1 MTVRRR
7 DIAIGSLDRAPH
19 AGHADAAA
27 QDVLAGLRGD
37 RPGMMLI
44 GTEDQTA
51 EVIGRLLP
59 LLATHS
65 LRAVGLSASGATR
78 DALRDRVGKAHAAM
92 DRSADLLLIVA
103 QAQIASDALLCELDQ
118 AAEAASM
125 HGGLKILLAATKSLG
140 ARFAACGTDRLGTA
154 LSGVVDLSAAA
165 DGPDDAPADHARR
178 RDIVAGHLLCGAP
191 GVTLIGAGGDTAAL
205 VRQVSGLCPAASLL
219 PVPIDAADATID
231 TVRAAAAAAHA
242 ASAASAGAGLLL
254 VVEGAQALS
263 DAVLL
268 DLDLAASAA
277 ARFGGLQFLFA
288 GTTELEPRLA
298 SGGAPHLRES
308 LSRTLVL
315 HPQDVVSR
323 VALFSR
329 PADRSRR
336 SAERP
341 RRAARTPLRPLFTGL
356 AAASF
361 AGLSLTALLSAGLIR
376 TMPTTLSPPPPGAP
390 GAPDAADPAIRPI
403 APSSGPARS
412 LQTAL
417 SVPVPAAPSMPDL
430 DDVPA
435 PGPAPTAAS
444 LLLLAQP
451 GDTLQSLYK
460 AVYRDDGAPPFAQIA
475 ALNPVVRPGTRLVF
489 PPPAAGWPRH

>member
-7 DIAIGSLDRAPH
+7 DIAIGSLDRPAPQ
-19 AGHADAAA
+19 AGRAGGAA
-27 QDVLAGLRGD
+27 QDVLAGLRGS
-37 RPGMMLI
+37 RPGVVLV

-51 EVIGRLLP
+51 EVIGQMLP
-59 LLATHS
+59 LLATQS

-78 DALRDRVGKAHAAM
+78 DDLRDRVGKAHAAT
-92 DRSADLLLIVA
+92 DRSTGLLLIVV
-103 QAQIASDALLCELDQ
+103 QAQTLSDALLCELDQ

-125 HGGLKILLAATKSLG
+125 HGGLKILLAATEDLAS
-140 ARFAACGTDRLGTA
+140 RFTACGTDRLGTA
-154 LSGVVDLSAAA
+154 LSGVIDLSAAA
-165 DGPDDAPADHARR
+165 DRPDDASAHCARR
-178 RDIVAGHLLCGAP
+178 RDIVVGHLLCGAP

-205 VRQVSGLCPAASLL
+205 VRQVSALCPAAFLL
-219 PVPIDAADATID
+219 PVPIEAADATIE
-231 TVRAAAAAAHA
+231 TVRAAAAAAHVDNA
-242 ASAASAGAGLLL
+242 ANPGAGLLL

-263 DAVLL
+263 DEVLL

-288 GTTELEPRLA
+288 STTDLEPRLA
-298 SGGAPHLRES
+298 SGGASHLRES
-308 LSRTLVL
+308 LSRTMVL
-315 HPQDVVSR
+315 DKQDVSR

-341 RRAARTPLRPLFTGL
+341 RRHARTPIRPLFTGL

-376 TMPTTLSPPPPGAP
+376 TMPTTLSRPRAAP
-390 GAPDAADPAIRPI
+390 AAASPAVRPI
-403 APSSGPARS
+403 APSPLPASS

-435 PGPAPTAAS
+435 PEPAPTAAS

>member
-7 DIAIGSLDRAPH
+7 DIAIVSLERPAPQAGRAR
-19 AGHADAAA
+19 GAA
-27 QDVLAGLRGD
+27 QDVLAGLRGSQ
-37 RPGMMLI
+37 PGVMLV

-51 EVIGRLLP
+51 AVIGQLLP
-59 LLATHS
+59 LLTTHA
-65 LRAVGLSASGATR
+65 LRAVGLCAT
-78 DALRDRVGKAHAAM
+78 DATPDELRHRVGKAHAAT
-92 DRSADLLLIVA
+92 DRLADLLLIVA
-103 QAQIASDALLCELDQ
+103 QAQSLSDALLCELDQ

-125 HGGLKILLAATKSLG
+125 HGGLKILLVATEDLAS
-140 ARFAACGTDRLGTA
+140 RFTACGTDRLGTA
-154 LSGVVDLSAAA
+154 ISGVVDLSAAA
-165 DGPDDAPADHARR
+165 PWPDDAPADRVRR
-178 RDIVAGHLLCGAP
+178 RDIVAGHLQCGAP
-191 GVTLIGAGGDTAAL
+191 GVTLIGASSDTAAL
-205 VRQVSGLCPAASLL
+205 LRQVSALCPAASLL
-219 PVPIDAADATID
+219 PVPIDAAEATID
-231 TVRAAAAAAHA
+231 TVRAAAATAHA
-242 ASAASAGAGLLL
+242 DAAGSDTGLLL
-254 VVEGAQALS
+254 VVENAQALS
-263 DAVLL
+263 EEVLL

-277 ARFGGLQFLFA
+277 SRFGGLQFLFA
-288 GTTELEPRLA
+288 STTDLEPRLA
-298 SGGAPHLRES
+298 AGGALHLRES

-315 HPQDVVSR
+315 DPQEASR

-341 RRAARTPLRPLFTGL
+341 RRAVRTPIRPLFTGL

-376 TMPTTLSPPPPGAP
+376 TMPAPLSPPPPA
-390 GAPDAADPAIRPI
+390 APDAA
-403 APSSGPARS
+403 GPAVRPVGPAPGPERS

-435 PGPAPTAAS
+435 PEPTPTAAS
-444 LLLLAQP
+444 LLLLAQR